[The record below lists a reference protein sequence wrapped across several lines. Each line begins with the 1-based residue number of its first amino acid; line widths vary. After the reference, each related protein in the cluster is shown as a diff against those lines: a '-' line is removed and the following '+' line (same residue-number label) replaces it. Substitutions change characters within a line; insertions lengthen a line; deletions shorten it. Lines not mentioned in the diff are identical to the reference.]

1 MQNPVGHLEKC
12 ELLVVLTGQ
21 SWCGYGGR
29 QSPGFSGVVETPK
42 GATDLGWSV
51 GGIDVAQ
58 CYSSASILI
67 LVNI

>member
-1 MQNPVGHLEKC
+1 MGN
-12 ELLVVLTGQ
+12 
-21 SWCGYGGR
+21 
-29 QSPGFSGVVETPK
+29 QSPGFSGVVETPN

-58 CYSSASILI
+58 SYSSASILI